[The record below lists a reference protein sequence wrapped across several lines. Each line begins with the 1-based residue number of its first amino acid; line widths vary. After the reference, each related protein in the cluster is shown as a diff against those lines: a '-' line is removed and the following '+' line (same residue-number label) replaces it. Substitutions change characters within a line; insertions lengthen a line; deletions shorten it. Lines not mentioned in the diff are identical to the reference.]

1 MQPTDAIVH
10 SISKQNRNHKT
21 YKKNLNEQ
29 TQKAKEKNKK
39 QKNTP
44 QESSQKQDLYILT
57 HFNETIINKLFARK
71 RETTRKINNSR

>member
-1 MQPTDAIVH
+1 MQQTDAIVH

-21 YKKNLNEQ
+21 YKKNRNEQ

-57 HFNETIINKLFARK
+57 HFNGDAHQQTLRK
-71 RETTRKINNSR
+71 KERDNT